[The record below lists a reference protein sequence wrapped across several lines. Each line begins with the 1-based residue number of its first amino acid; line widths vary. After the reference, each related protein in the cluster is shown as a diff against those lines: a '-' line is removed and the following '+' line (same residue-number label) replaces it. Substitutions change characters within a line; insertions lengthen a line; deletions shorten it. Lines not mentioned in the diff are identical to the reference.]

1 MNPEV
6 VDAGAAG
13 DASRHINVDI
23 VAATIEDKSI
33 VRHLVE
39 LYVYDFSE
47 YMEWDVD
54 EHGLF
59 GYQYLDNYW
68 TEPDRH
74 PFLIRVDGKLAGFAF
89 VRANEP
95 VPGTCDMAEFFVLR
109 KYRRRGIGIVAALAL
124 FARFPGAWQVRQM
137 ELNKSATEFWHR
149 AIPVAFTET
158 IDDNR
163 PVQHFTVGID

>member
-1 MNPEV
+1 MNDEV

-13 DASRHINVDI
+13 DVRRNVNVEI
-23 VAATIEDKSI
+23 VAATIGDKSI

-39 LYVYDFSE
+39 LYVYDYSE

-54 EHGLF
+54 EHGRF

-74 PFLIRVDGKLAGFAF
+74 PFLFRVDGKLAGFAF

-109 KYRRRGIGIVAALAL
+109 KYRRRNVGIIAASAL
-124 FARFPGAWQVRQM
+124 FDQFPGAWQIRQM
-137 ELNKSATEFWHR
+137 ELNKVATEFWHR

-158 IDDNR
+158 VENDR
-163 PVQHFTVGID
+163 PIQRFTVGID